1 MAAKMAHD
9 EPCAAAVA
17 SEFAAKI
24 YGVPVLKRKIEDN
37 PQNFTRFWVIGKMSP
52 GRTGEDKT
60 SLMFSIRDGVGALY
74 EMLEPF
80 AKYHINLT
88 KIESRPFRKK
98 PWEYIFFIDIE
109 GHLEDDNIKS
119 ALAMVTSNS
128 QFMKVL
134 GSYPKGQK
142 KLAGKS
148 SEGVGAVGAP

>member
-1 MAAKMAHD
+1 
-9 EPCAAAVA
+9 
-17 SEFAAKI
+17 
-24 YGVPVLKRKIEDN
+24 
-37 PQNFTRFWVIGKMSP
+37 MSP

-134 GSYPKGQK
+134 GSYPKAQK

-148 SEGVGAVGAP
+148 SEGVGAPGAP